1 METFNL
7 IKSKLMQKESLIKK
21 NYANNLS
28 KKDFILYSEAVLG
41 ILTYTVQKIPC
52 HSSNF

>member
-1 METFNL
+1 MLTIYHFDS
-7 IKSKLMQKESLIKK
+7 I
-21 NYANNLS
+21 S

-52 HSSNF
+52 HSSNFFNFLYLN